1 MTRPGWLGR
10 SLARRDL
17 VATTMEEC
25 VAACRAGAPDGHV
38 VVARRQSAGR
48 GRTGR
53 AWHSADEGGLYL
65 SLLLR
70 GFADARAAAG
80 LTLAAGI
87 GVSDAARTLGV
98 PDLALKWPNDLL
110 AGGRKLAGI
119 LTEWLPEG
127 AAVVGVGFNAAQE
140 RFPDDLAALAV
151 SASLAAGRPISTDEA
166 LAALLAALEA
176 AFDSFRLH
184 GLAWIV
190 PEWSSR
196 SGLWGRRARAAGVEG
211 VMVRLDPDGALVVR
225 LDDGSIRRV
234 TADVVDLL

>member
-1 MTRPGWLGR
+1 MAHSGWLGR
-10 SLARRDL
+10 SLDRRDL
-17 VATTMEEC
+17 VATTMAEC
-25 VAACRAGAPDGHV
+25 VSACRDGAPDGHV

-53 AWHSADEGGLYL
+53 AWHSADEGGLYC

-70 GFADARAAAG
+70 GFADAHAAAG

-87 GVSDAARTLGV
+87 GVFDAARTLGV
-98 PDLALKWPNDLL
+98 PGLALKWPNDLL

-119 LTEWLPEG
+119 LTEWLPDG
-127 AAVVGVGFNAAQE
+127 AAVVGIGFNAAQE

-151 SASLAAGRPISTDEA
+151 SASLASGRPISTDQA
-166 LAALLAALEA
+166 LAALLAGLEA
-176 AFDSFRLH
+176 AFDSFRLQ
-184 GLAWIV
+184 GLAWTV

-196 SGLWGRRARAAGVEG
+196 SGLWGRRARAAGAEG
-211 VMVRLDPDGALVVR
+211 FMVRLEEDGALVVR
-225 LDDGSIRRV
+225 TEDGALRRV